1 MAVGGNTTDISVEC
15 LLVAH
20 EPGVI
25 GLVGGNYTSTQIS
38 NPGLCDELTQSFDVM
53 RIIGMFCSRIGAHEI
68 IGAFQFQPV
77 LLQGEIVDGESVT
90 ASVVGGSLPE
100 IILVYQFHIIREA
113 VMKGAAQF

>member
-1 MAVGGNTTDISVEC
+1 MAVGSNTTDIPVGC

-25 GLVGGNYTSTQIS
+25 GLVGGNYTSTRIS
-38 NPGLCDELTQSFDVM
+38 NPGLCDELTQSLDVM

-90 ASVVGGSLPE
+90 ASVVGGDRKS
-100 IILVYQFHIIREA
+100 V
-113 VMKGAAQF
+113 V